1 MTEKQMQIFE
11 QNCFRTAATL
21 CPAGSS
27 TPNFPTS
34 TTCSFYIG
42 RDPLTATGAKT
53 QSEQWLTTVGE
64 AGAQSSRVETLC
76 EGMWHQSMG
85 ILFNFP
91 GRFP

>member
-1 MTEKQMQIFE
+1 MSLPVLLVVLILEEILSQ
-11 QNCFRTAATL
+11 L
-21 CPAGSS
+21 G
-27 TPNFPTS
+27 
-34 TTCSFYIG
+34 
-42 RDPLTATGAKT
+42 GAKT

-85 ILFNFP
+85 IFFNFP